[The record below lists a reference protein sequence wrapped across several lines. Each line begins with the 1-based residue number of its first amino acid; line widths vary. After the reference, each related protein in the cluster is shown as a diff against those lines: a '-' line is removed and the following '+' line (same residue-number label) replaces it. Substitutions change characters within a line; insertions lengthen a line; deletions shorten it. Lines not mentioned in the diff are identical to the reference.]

1 MSGTES
7 ARGDSATIISLTLES
22 TYGWRLCLL
31 IPHCPAWKTHGCLDS
46 PRSFSLPCL
55 QKVIATSQVS
65 LKFCFNS
72 LFKHAI
78 AFRMKFSFFSK
89 WYQAV
94 LQLCPM
100 YCMQLHFLLLLDHLL
115 VICLVM
121 PCAFR
126 CYSTTLHWHSSHAK
140 IPVLQIPKGSGY
152 PWLQYAIKSTA
163 TQCQAHRWMN
173 EHRLLED
180 MWTTHIDYH
189 SLSLVTGSWA
199 TN

>member
-1 MSGTES
+1 MGDASAFWSPTAQHGRHTVVVTLHSPSPFHVSKRLLPPPKSHSNFALTVCSSIPLLSGWNS
-7 ARGDSATIISLTLES
+7 ASLAS
-22 TYGWRLCLL
+22 DIRLCFNCVLCTACNF
-31 IPHCPAWKTHGCLDS
+31 ISYRFSIICW
-46 PRSFSLPCL
+46 SF
-55 QKVIATSQVS
+55 
-65 LKFCFNS
+65 
-72 LFKHAI
+72 
-78 AFRMKFSFFSK
+78 
-89 WYQAV
+89 
-94 LQLCPM
+94 
-100 YCMQLHFLLLLDHLL
+100 
-115 VICLVM
+115 CLVM

-173 EHRLLED
+173 EQRLLED
-180 MWTTHIDYH
+180 TWTTHIDCH